1 MKKWCI
7 KNSWIIVVILLCM
20 VVSISLLQHCV
31 YMKILGWYNPGN
43 GNSGVLGQLG
53 DYIGGILGTIVSI
66 ITLIFFISTFN
77 EFKTQNKLIRNQN
90 KLILDQY
97 EQSTFVML
105 LHNYHEII
113 NDLEAEEKDGTTS
126 VKVTGR
132 EAMKSIY
139 NNQDNQEYSY
149 LKHIV
154 ATAINIFNFPAIEGD
169 EASDSSE
176 EKEKEKKIKRKEQ
189 NQKSF
194 IATLSDIE
202 KTVIKERIKELISE
216 GTEGNDK
223 LNVFLNFL
231 EKG

>member
-66 ITLIFFISTFN
+66 ITLIFFISTFI
-77 EFKTQNKLIRNQN
+77 EFQTQNKLIRKQNQ
-90 KLILDQY
+90 LILNQY

-132 EAMKSIY
+132 EAMRSIID
-139 NNQDNQEYSY
+139 NNQDNQKHSY
-149 LKHIV
+149 LKHII
-154 ATAINIFNFPAIEGD
+154 ATAVTIFNFPEIDINGT
-169 EASDSSE
+169 SE
-176 EKEKEKKIKRKEQ
+176 ERENKKNRREL
-189 NQKSF
+189 NQKNF
-194 IATLSDIE
+194 KATLSDIE
-202 KTVIKERIKELISE
+202 KRAIKEVKLDGIEGLKEFQDFI
-216 GTEGNDK
+216 G
-223 LNVFLNFL
+223 
-231 EKG
+231 KG